1 MTVGAPFTVADVAEA
16 EAVELV
22 PGRVYSLGA
31 AIPLDG
37 RVSWVPTGARGFHA
51 SHAHLMLEGQQ
62 ALLYDTGVQAVGPAV
77 LRQLAELVPSGSRLT
92 VIVSRP
98 EFDCSG
104 SMAEL
109 ARRYQLSG
117 GGVYDFTR
125 VGLQNLR
132 FDTRSGQLEPGTRI
146 ELGPARRVLC
156 VPAPIR
162 MLMTRWLYDEA
173 TRTLFTADAF
183 THVTAPTPASA
194 HVLSDPTPPSVD
206 EVAEFLV
213 AKFWWLRH
221 LRSSHVAD
229 AVEQL
234 FAQHEVEAIAPSYGA
249 VIQGRAAVV
258 AHIRAVVAAIRHF
271 EGVA

>member
-1 MTVGAPFTVADVAEA
+1 MTVGAPFTVGDVAEA

-22 PGRVYSLGA
+22 PGRAYSLGA
-31 AIPLDG
+31 AIALD
-37 RVSWVPTGARGFHA
+37 RPVSWVPAGARGFHA
-51 SHAHLMLEGQQ
+51 SHAHLLLEGQH
-62 ALLYDTGVQAVGPAV
+62 ALLYDTGVEAVGPAV
-77 LRQLAELVPSGSRLT
+77 LRQLAELLPAGSPLT

-109 ARRYQLSG
+109 ARRYRLSG
-117 GGVYDFTR
+117 GGLYDFTR
-125 VGLQNLR
+125 IGLQNVR
-132 FDTRSGQLEPGTRI
+132 FDTPSGQLEPGVAI
-146 ELGPARRVLC
+146 ELASARRILC

-162 MLMTRWLYDEA
+162 MLMTRWVYDEA

-194 HVLSDPTPPSVD
+194 RVLRDPAPPSAD
-206 EVAEFLV
+206 AVAEFLV

-221 LRSSHVAD
+221 LRSSHVGD

-234 FAQHEVEAIAPSYGA
+234 FARHEVEAIAPSYGA
-249 VIQGRAAVV
+249 VIKGRPAVI
-258 AHIRAVVAAIRHF
+258 AHVRAVVAAIRYF
-271 EGVA
+271 EGAT

>member
-1 MTVGAPFTVADVAEA
+1 MTVGAPLTVADGAETR
-16 EAVELV
+16 AVELV
-22 PGRVYSLGA
+22 PGRVYALGA

-37 RVSWVPTGARGFHA
+37 RVSWVPPRARGFQA
-51 SHAHLMLEGQQ
+51 SHAHLLLEGSR
-62 ALLYDTGVQAVGPAV
+62 ALLNDTGVEAVGPAV
-77 LRQLAELVPSGSRLT
+77 LQQLAALVPIGSPLT

-125 VGLQNLR
+125 VGLRNLR
-132 FDTRSGQLEPGTRI
+132 FDTPSGQLEPGTRI
-146 ELGPARRVLC
+146 ELGPDRSLLC

-173 TRTLFTADAF
+173 TQTLFTADAF
-183 THVTAPTPASA
+183 THAIAATPAETR
-194 HVLSDPTPPSVD
+194 VVRDPAPPSVD
-206 EVAEFLV
+206 QVAEFMV
-213 AKFWWLRH
+213 AKFWWLPH
-221 LRSSHVAD
+221 LRSSHVGD

-234 FAQHEVEAIAPSYGA
+234 FARHEVEAIAPSYGA
-249 VIQGRAAVV
+249 VVQGRAAVV
-258 AHIRAVVAAIRHF
+258 AHVQAVVAAIRRF
-271 EGVA
+271 ECAA

>member
-1 MTVGAPFTVADVAEA
+1 MTVVAPFTAADLADAEA
-16 EAVELV
+16 LELV

-37 RVSWVPTGARGFHA
+37 RVSWVPADARGFQA
-51 SHAHLMLEGQQ
+51 SHAHLLLEGQQ
-62 ALLYDTGVQAVGPAV
+62 ALLYDTGVEAVGPAV
-77 LRQLAELVPSGSRLT
+77 LRQLAELVPVGSPLT

-109 ARRYQLSG
+109 ARRYRLSG
-117 GGVYDFTR
+117 GGVYDFGR
-125 VGLQNLR
+125 VGLTSLR
-132 FDTRSGQLEPGTRI
+132 FDTPSGGLEPGTRI
-146 ELGPARRVLC
+146 ELSPGRRIFC

-183 THVTAPTPASA
+183 THGIAPTPAWA
-194 HVLSDPTPPSVD
+194 RVLSDPAPPSVD
-206 EVAEFLV
+206 EVAEHLA

-221 LRSSHVAD
+221 LRSQHVGD

-234 FAQHEVEAIAPSYGA
+234 FRRHQVEAIAPSYGA
-249 VIQGRAAVV
+249 VIKGRAAVA
-258 AHIRAVVAAIRHF
+258 AHVQAVVAAVRRF
-271 EGVA
+271 EAAA